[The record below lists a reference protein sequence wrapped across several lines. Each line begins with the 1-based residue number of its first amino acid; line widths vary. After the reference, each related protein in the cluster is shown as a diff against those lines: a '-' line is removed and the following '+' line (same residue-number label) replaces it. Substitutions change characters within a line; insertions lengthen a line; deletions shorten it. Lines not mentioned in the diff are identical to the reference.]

1 MFKRSKVC
9 TGVLVALG
17 GALLAAPAWAQGERV
32 EITGSRIKTIG
43 AVSNSPITSI
53 SADEINAQQ
62 PAAVEEVIR
71 GLPAA
76 IPAIGPGTNNGSN
89 GTASI
94 DLRGLG
100 TNRTLVLVNGRRIVP
115 ATLGGVVDTNSIP
128 VALLERIDLVTGGA
142 SAVYGAD
149 AVAGVVNFVLKKNFS
164 GVEASVSYGLSEN
177 NDAKRYRADLTM
189 GANFGDGRGNAA
201 VSIGTTRTDPLRQG
215 DRDIGKVSLASTT
228 GAAQGS
234 GTDVPSWFAG
244 IPTLGTRQIDPATG
258 QLVTPGAGF
267 NFNPQNYYV
276 TPLERT
282 QLTGLASF
290 TVNDNLEAYTELM
303 YTKSAVT
310 LNLASSGTFLNTFT
324 MPIGNPF
331 IPDAARQQLCTAYN
345 IAPANCVAGDATPI
359 SIGIGRR
366 ITEFGPRVNDFDNNS
381 HQFLFGV
388 RGALPVLDTWSY
400 DANYMKGQSE
410 QVSYRIAWGSLSKV
424 RQALNALNPNTCVV
438 PTGGCVPLNVWG
450 AEGSITP
457 AMLNFIGLSAIQT
470 TKVTQSVGSLTFS
483 GDLGAAKSPMAR
495 SPIGVVV
502 GGEIREVTGGNT
514 SDGPSQIQGEVLG
527 SGAPLPD
534 RKGSLKLNEVYA
546 EVIAPIIE
554 GKPFAHSLSL
564 EGGYRTTN
572 FKTEVSSRN
581 YDSWKYGFE
590 YAPIKGLRFRAM
602 QQRAT
607 RAPNVNEL
615 YAPVTTGL
623 ANLAI
628 DPCAP
633 TRDAQGNITG
643 TVQGPLRALC
653 LATGVP
659 ANQIDTMAQPSAGQI
674 NNTGG
679 GNPNVGPE
687 EADTTTIGLVWEP
700 EFLPGLSLTLD
711 YYKIDID
718 KAITNPTANQ
728 VLDGCY
734 TTAQNPT
741 LSPGNVFCGLIARNP
756 NSGTFNGAETIGVR
770 TQLSNLGKI
779 WAEGYDLGV
788 NYRFALGAMGRLDVG
803 LQATQ
808 ATKWKFQSLPS
819 VPVLDCLGYYGTSC
833 GGPTAK
839 MKFSQRTSWNFGD
852 FTLGYVWRHLGKVSE
867 EPGGQNFLPAY
878 ATIKAYDYVDLNAA
892 WNVTKNI
899 RLALTVLNAFDK
911 DAPNVGNTIGTTSTN
926 SGNTFPQWYDVVGRY
941 YSFSARV
948 KF

>member
-164 GVEASVSYGLSEN
+164 GVEASASYGLSEN

-215 DRDIGKVSLASTT
+215 DRDIGKVSLSSTT

-234 GTDVPSWFAG
+234 GTDVPAQFLSLPG
-244 IPTLGTRQIDPATG
+244 GLGTRQINPATG
-258 QLVTPGAGF
+258 LLEAPGPGF

-282 QLTGLASF
+282 QLTGLANF

-303 YTKSAVT
+303 YTKSSVT
-310 LNLASSGTFLNTFT
+310 LNLASSGTFFNSYTV
-324 MPIGNPF
+324 PIGNPF
-331 IPDAARQQLCTAYN
+331 IPDPARQQLCTAFN
-345 IAPANCVAGDATPI
+345 IASANCVAGDPTPI
-359 SIGIGRR
+359 NLTIGRR
-366 ITEFGPRVNDFDNNS
+366 ITEFGPRINDFDNNS

-388 RGALPVLDTWSY
+388 RGALPVLNAWSY
-400 DANYMKGQSE
+400 DANYLKGQSE

-424 RQALNALNPNTCVV
+424 RQALNATNTTTCAVN
-438 PTGGCVPLNVWG
+438 TGGCVPLNVFG
-450 AEGSITP
+450 PAGSITP

-483 GDLGAAKSPMAR
+483 GDLGAVKSPLAR
-495 SPIGVVV
+495 SPIGVVIGGEQREVV
-502 GGEIREVTGGNT
+502 GGNV
-514 SDGPSQIQGEVLG
+514 SDAPSQIQGEVLG
-527 SGAPLPD
+527 TGAPTPD
-534 RKGSLKLNEVYA
+534 RRGSLKLNEVYG

-564 EGGYRTTN
+564 EGGFRNTN
-572 FKTEVSSRN
+572 FKTEVSGRT
-581 YDSWKYGFE
+581 YDSWKYGLE

-615 YAPVTTGL
+615 YAPVITGL
-623 ANLAI
+623 ANLAV

-633 TRDAQGNITG
+633 VNGVPVSGA
-643 TVQGPLRALC
+643 LRTLC

-659 ANQIDTMAQPSAGQI
+659 ANVIDTLAQPSAGQI
-674 NNTGG
+674 NNTSG

-687 EADTTTIGLVWEP
+687 EADTTTVGLVWEP

-718 KAITNPTANQ
+718 KAITSPTANQ
-728 VLDGCY
+728 VLNGCY
-734 TTAQNPT
+734 SAAQNPS
-741 LSPGNVFCGLIARNP
+741 LSPANVFCGLIARNP
-756 NSGTFNGAETIGVR
+756 NTGTFNGSDTIGVR

-808 ATKWKFQSLPS
+808 ATKWKFQSLPT

-839 MKFSQRTSWNFGD
+839 MKFNQRTSWNFGD

-867 EPGGQNFLPAY
+867 EPGGTNYLPAY
-878 ATIKAYDYVDLNAA
+878 STIKAYDYVDLNAA

-911 DAPNVGNTIGTTSTN
+911 DAPVVGNTIATTSTN